1 MRKNIKMKN
10 GNSAITV
17 MTLATGSELV
27 AGVISEL
34 TKKSD
39 DISKE
44 IDGVEVSDEMVIEL
58 SQSTF
63 RNYVLQ
69 ATKG

>member
-1 MRKNIKMKN
+1 MKK

-17 MTLATGSELV
+17 MTLAAGSELV

>member
-1 MRKNIKMKN
+1 MKN